1 MASHSDVAFP
11 FIAKRRMG
19 VAAEMERP
27 KLPMWL
33 ELPVDNQI
41 KWSAERLQSHWSLL
55 SPYEFR
61 DSLVASEVLPL

>member
-1 MASHSDVAFP
+1 
-11 FIAKRRMG
+11 MG
-19 VAAEMERP
+19 VAAEMKRP